1 MCIYSPA
8 SWKHLLF
15 LLLPQSNT
23 ITTISS
29 NSNNNATHDVE
40 PGKGIEPDDTGGCLS
55 HSKQPSTLISMPQS
69 STSLLTTPQAQGG
82 KDMSSGGFAAR
93 AQAGA
98 AANANNAAQ
107 QGGQG
112 QASSGKK

>member
-1 MCIYSPA
+1 
-8 SWKHLLF
+8 
-15 LLLPQSNT
+15 
-23 ITTISS
+23 
-29 NSNNNATHDVE
+29 
-40 PGKGIEPDDTGGCLS
+40 
-55 HSKQPSTLISMPQS
+55 
-69 STSLLTTPQAQGG
+69 
-82 KDMSSGGFAAR
+82 MSSGGFAAR

>member
-1 MCIYSPA
+1 
-8 SWKHLLF
+8 
-15 LLLPQSNT
+15 
-23 ITTISS
+23 
-29 NSNNNATHDVE
+29 
-40 PGKGIEPDDTGGCLS
+40 
-55 HSKQPSTLISMPQS
+55 MPQS